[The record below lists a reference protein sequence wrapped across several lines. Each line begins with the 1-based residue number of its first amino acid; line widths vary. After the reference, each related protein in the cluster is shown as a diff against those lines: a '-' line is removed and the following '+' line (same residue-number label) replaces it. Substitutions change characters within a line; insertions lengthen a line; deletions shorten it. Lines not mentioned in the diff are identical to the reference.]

1 MRVWAWLRFS
11 FHAAG
16 LLTASVGAAHA
27 EHLIFLSTQLRP
39 IEEAQKMRNLILKD
53 FTREVEYITEQP
65 QQFPVRIE
73 TEQHSGTP
81 TIAVVGDTVNLNR
94 LRR

>member
-39 IEEAQKMRNLILKD
+39 I
-53 FTREVEYITEQP
+53 TEQP